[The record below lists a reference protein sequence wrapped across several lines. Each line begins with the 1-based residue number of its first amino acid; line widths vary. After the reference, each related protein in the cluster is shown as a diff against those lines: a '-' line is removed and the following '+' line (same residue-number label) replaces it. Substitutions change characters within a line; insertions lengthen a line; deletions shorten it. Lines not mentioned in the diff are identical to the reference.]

1 MRCLGFLL
9 LMAAL
14 CPAVPHSLAETG
26 AAAGGPKPASVS
38 EAAAA
43 SKPTAAPEPA
53 SSAEPKSL
61 ANPTSFA
68 AARVVANRVL
78 AREEFRAEA
87 EPSWLDRGIAWAEGW
102 LFALLQGM
110 GDVGAHNPW
119 IAPVLEWLCFGLAAA
134 CLLVFVHRS
143 LRRQVVR
150 LSFAGALSLPSETG
164 LQGTDWMGEAAR
176 YEAEGRG
183 REALHCL
190 YWAAIALLEARKAW
204 RPNATRTPREYLRLL
219 RPGSETQRLLGA
231 LTRRFERTWYGS
243 EEATAE
249 SLQAA
254 RREFASLATLAA
266 GDAAGSNGEPPSSA
280 AAGAP
285 A

>member
-1 MRCLGFLL
+1 MRCRGFLL
-9 LMAAL
+9 LITAVCL
-14 CPAVPHSLAETG
+14 AVPHSLAEIR

-38 EAAAA
+38 EAAAV
-43 SKPTAAPEPA
+43 SKPTANPA
-53 SSAEPKSL
+53 
-61 ANPTSFA
+61 SFA

-134 CLLVFVHRS
+134 ALLVFVHRS
-143 LRRQVVR
+143 LRRQAVR
-150 LSFAGALSLPSETG
+150 LSFAGARSLPSKTG
-164 LQGTDWMGEAAR
+164 LQGTDWTGEAAR
-176 YEAEGRG
+176 YEAEGRW

-204 RPNATRTPREYLRLL
+204 RPNATRTPREYIRLL
-219 RPGSETQRLLGA
+219 RPGSETQRLLSA

-243 EEATAE
+243 EQATAE
-249 SLQAA
+249 SLQAT
-254 RREFASLATLAA
+254 RREFAALTALAA
-266 GDAAGSNGEPPSSA
+266 GGSTGRSAGSDREPS